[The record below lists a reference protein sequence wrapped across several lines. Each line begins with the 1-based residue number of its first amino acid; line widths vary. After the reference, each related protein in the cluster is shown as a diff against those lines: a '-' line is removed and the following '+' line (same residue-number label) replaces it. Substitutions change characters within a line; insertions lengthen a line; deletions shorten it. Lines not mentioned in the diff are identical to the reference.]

1 MKKYI
6 LPINKDKIN
15 FRLRYMIEGGNQLL
29 EILEKEVE
37 INWLRK
43 NYRKINILDHH
54 FLMFEYW
61 LKNNCVVNRV
71 KDDLNLERSILAKRW
86 FYRGE
91 GMLKRLFAYIDTKP
105 TICNDGSMFQKY
117 SFILTKFKDFKDGEG
132 NIYRVFSNEPKLS
145 YGYFDNKI
153 RNLLG
158 QKFVFKLEKGKYLYC
173 EKYQSREN
181 LIQISGERI
190 IPSAVNPFS

>member
-1 MKKYI
+1 
-6 LPINKDKIN
+6 
-15 FRLRYMIEGGNQLL
+15 
-29 EILEKEVE
+29 
-37 INWLRK
+37 
-43 NYRKINILDHH
+43 
-54 FLMFEYW
+54 
-61 LKNNCVVNRV
+61 
-71 KDDLNLERSILAKRW
+71 
-86 FYRGE
+86 
-91 GMLKRLFAYIDTKP
+91 
-105 TICNDGSMFQKY
+105 MFQKY